1 MLIRGSALVT
11 RETPLSK
18 EGIKLAELRVG
29 DTFGEEA
36 LISDAKRNATVT
48 MQTDGAVMRLGKE
61 DFKKLLNEPM
71 LDWVTPAQAEDI
83 IREGGQWLDVRLPS
97 EFENQHL
104 EGAINIPLYF
114 IRLKLSTL
122 DKSRKYVVCCDTGR
136 RSSAGAYILSERG
149 FQAYV
154 LQGGINAESA

>member
-1 MLIRGSALVT
+1 
-11 RETPLSK
+11 
-18 EGIKLAELRVG
+18 
-29 DTFGEEA
+29 
-36 LISDAKRNATVT
+36 
-48 MQTDGAVMRLGKE
+48 MRLGKE

-71 LDWVTPAQAEDI
+71 LDWVTAAQAEDI
-83 IREGGQWLDVRLPS
+83 IRSGGQWLDVRLPS

-122 DKSRKYVVCCDTGR
+122 DRSRKYVVCCDTGR

-154 LQGGINAESA
+154 LQGGINAGSA